1 MAVSPWKCFRGL
13 KNKPYPKSRFNRS
26 VPDPK
31 LKIHNTG
38 NRKAHV
44 DTFPAC
50 LVLRSRATCRVSS
63 ESLEAARIASN
74 KYLVK
79 KLGKTE
85 FHMVINK
92 VPHDACRF
100 NKMLSC
106 AGADRL
112 QSGMRG
118 SFGKCL
124 RKAARIKTNDALI
137 SIRTNK
143 KNLAH
148 VRYALQSAG
157 TKLPCGI
164 YIEESNNWG
173 FTKVPR
179 EEYPVLREKRL
190 LAPMGANVAVISHH
204 GPLADHFEQMLTIKA
219 PQTQLPFV
227 KSDFKSS
234 DLHRPFKKFNVV
246 LAA

>member
-1 MAVSPWKCFRGL
+1 MWTSLIECFFYISYVFKWSYLKSFRGL

-124 RKAARIKTNDALI
+124 RKVFFKIK
-137 SIRTNK
+137 
-143 KNLAH
+143 
-148 VRYALQSAG
+148 V
-157 TKLPCGI
+157 
-164 YIEESNNWG
+164 YI
-173 FTKVPR
+173 K
-179 EEYPVLREKRL
+179 
-190 LAPMGANVAVISHH
+190 I
-204 GPLADHFEQMLTIKA
+204 
-219 PQTQLPFV
+219 
-227 KSDFKSS
+227 
-234 DLHRPFKKFNVV
+234 
-246 LAA
+246 